1 MMKKLSKLALLAA
14 AAAFLVA
21 ALPACSSGSGGE
33 GDTAQGSG
41 SGTGGSGTGGGGSG
55 SGSGGGSGSSSVNA
69 VWDFNVASLTAVG
82 LSTTSGIQNPTTD
95 NIAPKSGS
103 GATLKFKSS
112 SLGKSVKIQNAD
124 TGGLNIGSGS
134 TESDILVIT
143 VDAACTL
150 SFTGKGSTGATWSSN
165 GNGNSFSVKDTN
177 VYTRKSAEETSSQ
190 TWKYKCDTA
199 GEYTIKA
206 GGMIFT
212 ELKCE

>member
-41 SGTGGSGTGGGGSG
+41 GGDDTTQDSVNKNPSQSPSTV
-55 SGSGGGSGSSSVNA
+55 VNA
-69 VWDFNVASLTAVG
+69 VWDFSVASLTAVG
-82 LSTTSGIQNPTTD
+82 LTTTSGIQNPTTD

>member
-41 SGTGGSGTGGGGSG
+41 SNNSG
-55 SGSGGGSGSSSVNA
+55 SNNSSSNNSSSVNA
-69 VWDFNVASLTAVG
+69 VWDFSAASLTAVG
-82 LSTTSGIQNPTTD
+82 LNPDASTTTQTPTAD
-95 NIAPKSGS
+95 NIPPKSGS
-103 GATLKFKSS
+103 GATLKFILNATSGK
-112 SLGKSVKIQNAD
+112 LGKSVRIQNGT

-134 TESDILVIT
+134 NESDMLLIT

-150 SFTGKGSTGATWSSN
+150 SFIGKGATGSGSWQSSSI
-165 GNGNSFSVKDTN
+165 NSFSVADTS
-177 VYTRKSAEETSSQ
+177 VYVRKTAEETTSQ
-190 TWKYKCDTA
+190 TWTYKCDRA
-199 GEYTIKA
+199 GEYKIKA
-206 GGMIFT
+206 CGMIFT

>member
-1 MMKKLSKLALLAA
+1 MMKKLSKLALLAV

-41 SGTGGSGTGGGGSG
+41 GSGTGGGGSG
-55 SGSGGGSGSSSVNA
+55 SGSGGSGSGGGGGSSSVNA
-69 VWDFNVASLTAVG
+69 VWDFSVASLTAVG
-82 LSTTSGIQNPTTD
+82 LSTTTTQNPKTE

-103 GATLKFKSS
+103 GATLKFKSD

-124 TGGLNIGSGS
+124 TGGLNIGAGT

-150 SFTGKGSTGATWSSN
+150 SFTGKGSTGATWSPS

-177 VYTRKSAEETSSQ
+177 VYTRKTAEETSSQ
-190 TWKYKCDTA
+190 TWKYKCDNA